1 MRVLYS
7 VLKLV
12 VAVTSVA
19 MAVDVA
25 AAGVDVFEA
34 QNKAL
39 QFLDSRTRAVL
50 SMSPKQLELV
60 HTEKSMADAR
70 YADYY
75 IFNADDGNAFVIV
88 AGDDRAVD
96 VLAYGTRALDMDHIP
111 CNMQWML
118 NHYKKQ
124 MDFLRMNPDMFLD
137 NAAVHSEVVV
147 SPLVSCTWNQRSPF
161 YNHCP
166 TSGTQHCLTGCI
178 ATAMAQV
185 MYYWKYPAEAPAME
199 SYTSEVNGVTVGAL
213 PGCTFD
219 WDNMLDVY
227 TTSATAQQKDAVAM
241 LMRYCGQA
249 CHMGYGASASGAYSE
264 DELAGMKLFG
274 YNADAELLDR
284 DDYSA
289 QDWAAM
295 IEAQLAAG
303 CPILYG
309 GVDADKNAGHAF
321 VVDGCGGGMYH
332 VNWGYSGSGDGYF
345 VLDAFT
351 TMNIT
356 FSSEQQM
363 LYQVYPAGYMYGR
376 HAPVME
382 LATNV
387 GTTSFT
393 ASWTDLTPSDW
404 VIDYTLYVQ
413 PYDSSAHEVVL
424 NETFAAIN
432 VNIDATTAL
441 SANKVGDYCD
451 NPGWTGSFVYLGAG
465 GCFIVG
471 GQKYV
476 GSLSTPPLS
485 PGADGKITVR
495 FRSRYYGSENSVAL
509 VGCGDTQLTIPLTRM
524 ATEYTVVFDNVEDG
538 AKVTFGCTGRASRFY
553 LDDVVVTKGDD
564 RSPVD
569 AGAMVFSDLTTR
581 FYTVEQLET
590 GATYRYQVVS
600 RYADGMTKQ
609 SNLQLV
615 TLLEHQDH
623 NYTAGDVNHDDVLD
637 VLDVT
642 LLIGYILDTPADVC
656 TDCADVNGDEEID
669 VADVTSLIAIIL
681 NSQQ

>member
-1 MRVLYS
+1 
-7 VLKLV
+7 
-12 VAVTSVA
+12 
-19 MAVDVA
+19 
-25 AAGVDVFEA
+25 
-34 QNKAL
+34 
-39 QFLDSRTRAVL
+39 
-50 SMSPKQLELV
+50 
-60 HTEKSMADAR
+60 
-70 YADYY
+70 
-75 IFNADDGNAFVIV
+75 
-88 AGDDRAVD
+88 
-96 VLAYGTRALDMDHIP
+96 
-111 CNMQWML
+111 
-118 NHYKKQ
+118 
-124 MDFLRMNPDMFLD
+124 
-137 NAAVHSEVVV
+137 
-147 SPLVSCTWNQRSPF
+147 
-161 YNHCP
+161 
-166 TSGTQHCLTGCI
+166 
-178 ATAMAQV
+178 
-185 MYYWKYPAEAPAME
+185 
-199 SYTSEVNGVTVGAL
+199 
-213 PGCTFD
+213 
-219 WDNMLDVY
+219 
-227 TTSATAQQKDAVAM
+227 
-241 LMRYCGQA
+241 
-249 CHMGYGASASGAYSE
+249 
-264 DELAGMKLFG
+264 
-274 YNADAELLDR
+274 
-284 DDYSA
+284 
-289 QDWAAM
+289 
-295 IEAQLAAG
+295 
-303 CPILYG
+303 
-309 GVDADKNAGHAF
+309 
-321 VVDGCGGGMYH
+321 
-332 VNWGYSGSGDGYF
+332 
-345 VLDAFT
+345 
-351 TMNIT
+351 
-356 FSSEQQM
+356 
-363 LYQVYPAGYMYGR
+363 MYGR